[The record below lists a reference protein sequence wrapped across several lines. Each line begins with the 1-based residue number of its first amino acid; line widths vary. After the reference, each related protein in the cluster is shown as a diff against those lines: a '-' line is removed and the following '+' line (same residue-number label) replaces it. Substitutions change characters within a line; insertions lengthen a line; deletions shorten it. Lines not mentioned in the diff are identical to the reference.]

1 MQKRVQRLAAIALA
15 GCTVCGMAAGA
26 FAATPAA
33 TIGSTAYPTLNAAM
47 AAAKDGETIV
57 LQSDIDNAKET
68 YYVGVGKGAAYFVSG
83 STAKAFTIDLNRHTI
98 TAGTESQTGLL
109 IAADSK
115 AGICS
120 VTLKNGTIASSEGSG
135 MLIRDDNPATPTT
148 VTLDNVKVKSA
159 EEVGIQCLS
168 SCLEID
174 SATVT
179 GQGDAIYAEDS
190 SIRIRAGSFTADG
203 NGAGNGAIAS
213 YIRMDEDNL
222 KLDLSTV
229 SDSEAMCIRPADWK
243 QHMTEKIEM
252 YFFEDVPETAYY
264 YDPVLWAVQ
273 KGVTAGMSTTQFAP
287 NQSCT
292 RAQMATFLWNAAGQP
307 KPSATKNPFTDV
319 KEGSWY
325 YDAVLWAY
333 ENHIT
338 AGTSDTKFTPNQVC
352 NRAQVATFL
361 WNAAGQPK
369 PSTTKNPFKDVK
381 EGSWYYDAVLWFVE
395 NNISTGTGKNTFS
408 PMNACKR
415 CEIVTFLYRV
425 DQL

>member
-15 GCTVCGMAAGA
+15 GCTVCGMAAAA

-33 TIGSTAYPTLNAAM
+33 AIGSTAYPTLNAAM

-98 TAGTESQTGLL
+98 KAGTESQTGLL
-109 IAADSK
+109 VAADSK
-115 AGICS
+115 AGACS

-203 NGAGNGAIAS
+203 NGAGDGAIVS
-213 YIRMDEDNL
+213 YISMDEDNL

-273 KGVTAGMSTTQFAP
+273 KGVTAGMSTTEFAP

-338 AGTSDTKFTPNQVC
+338 VGTSDTKFTPNQVC

-395 NNISTGTGKNTFS
+395 NNISAGTGKNTFS